1 MSLAQLNLLA
11 AAARRRQ
18 AAADLRMLRVAAA
31 VAVAVFGR
39 DRASREQLR
48 ELWDELRDQISG
60 RR

>member
-1 MSLAQLNLLA
+1 
-11 AAARRRQ
+11 
-18 AAADLRMLRVAAA
+18 VAAA